1 MDKRNHNMSNDSW
14 QDPWDTEFY
23 ETGSTRPPKKHRGLF
38 ALVLV
43 AGIIFGSVL
52 TAFGGLGL
60 LLQWV
65 SARQDNKLP
74 VSLHAGSTDQ
84 TVPSQSV
91 SEDTTDSTQETSFT
105 TPAAGDSAV
114 QLNPSPLG
122 VDTVAGEGGLPLQD
136 IYEKC
141 IPSTV
146 SIICTMS
153 RGSSTGSGVV
163 LSSDGYVITNYHVVE
178 GATAVSVLLTDG
190 REMTARMVGGDKL
203 SDLAVLMVDAQDLTP
218 AEFGDSDSLRVG
230 DTVVAIG
237 DPLGVELRGTMT
249 DGIVSAI
256 NRNLTTD
263 GRTLTLIQT
272 NAALNSG
279 NSGGPLI
286 NCYGQVVGINT
297 MKIGDYV
304 SSAGVEGLGF
314 AIPSTTV
321 KVIVDQLISQGY
333 VSGRP
338 ELGIQG
344 VDVPEFYQFYYRM
357 PAGVYVSAVAAGS
370 DAEAKGIQV
379 KDIILAVDD
388 QRIGGLEDIETIL
401 YNHKPGDTVEVVV
414 YRSGRQYRVDLVL
427 GESVS

>member
-1 MDKRNHNMSNDSW
+1 MDNQNYDLNHNSGR
-14 QDPWDTEFY
+14 DPWDADFY
-23 ETGSTRPPKKHRGLF
+23 ETGSTRPPKNRRGLF

-43 AGIIFGSVL
+43 AGIILGSVL
-52 TAFGGLGL
+52 TAFGGMSL
-60 LLQWV
+60 LLQ
-65 SARQDNKLP
+65 RDTKQKENELP
-74 VSLHAGSTDQ
+74 LSLHTGTTDQ
-84 TVPSQSV
+84 TVYYQTDAADHTQSA
-91 SEDTTDSTQETSFT
+91 TQSTIA
-105 TPAAGDSAV
+105 PVIGDASV
-114 QLNPSPLG
+114 QLNPSPQG
-122 VDTVAGEGGLPLQD
+122 VATVAPEGGMSLQD

-146 SIICTMS
+146 SIICTLD
-153 RGSSTGSGVV
+153 RGSSSGSGVV

-190 REMTARMVGGDKL
+190 RELTARMVGGDKL
-203 SDLAVLMVDAQDLTP
+203 SDLAVLMVDAQDLIP

-230 DTVVAIG
+230 DMVVAIG

-321 KVIVDQLISQGY
+321 KQIVDQLISQGY

-357 PAGVYVSAVAAGS
+357 PAGVYVNAVVIGS
-370 DAEAKGIQV
+370 DAEAQGIQV
-379 KDIILAVDD
+379 KDIILAVDG
-388 QRIGGLEDIETIL
+388 QRIESLDDIETIL
-401 YNHKPGDTVEVVV
+401 YNHKPGDTVDIVI
-414 YRSGRQYRVDLVL
+414 YRSGRQYQMELVL